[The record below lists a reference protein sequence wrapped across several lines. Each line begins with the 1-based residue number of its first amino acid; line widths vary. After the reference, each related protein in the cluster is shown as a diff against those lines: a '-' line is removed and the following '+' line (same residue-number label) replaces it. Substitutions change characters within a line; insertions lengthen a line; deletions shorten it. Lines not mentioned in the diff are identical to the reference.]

1 MSLCHSILTAAE
13 IADIRAELAHYPDP
27 RAASIEA
34 LKVIQ
39 THRGWVPDEPL
50 KAVATLLDMSP
61 EDLDAV
67 ATFYNLIFRRPVGR
81 TVIYCCNSVSCWMLG
96 ADAVR
101 ERLSERLGI
110 GFGETTP
117 DGAYTLLPIV
127 CLGACDH
134 APVVMVG
141 ERLCR
146 DVAPATVDTL
156 LADGPNR
163 YVVAEPAP

>member
-1 MSLCHSILTAAE
+1 MTPETILTAAE
-13 IADIRAELAHYPDP
+13 IAEIQAELAHYPSP
-27 RAASIEA
+27 SAASIEA
-34 LKVIQ
+34 LKVVQ
-39 THRGWVPDEPL
+39 KHRGWVADEPL
-50 KAVATLLDMSP
+50 KAVASLLNMSP

-67 ATFYNLIFRRPVGR
+67 ATFYNLIFRQPVGR

-110 GFGETTP
+110 GLGGTTP

-141 ERLCR
+141 ERLCH
-146 DVAPATVDTL
+146 DVRPAQIDAVF
-156 LADGPNR
+156 ADEVGP
-163 YVVAEPAP
+163 ASTESA